1 MGVFQFYN
9 KYVRNRVFLD
19 DDIYL
24 PALISVLTG

>member
-9 KYVRNRVFLD
+9 KYARNRVFLD

-24 PALISVLTG
+24 LALISVLTG

>member
-9 KYVRNRVFLD
+9 KYARNHVFLD

-24 PALISVLTG
+24 LALISVLTG